1 MPVEDLGPSPPV
13 RIEPGS
19 SGEGRSAAERRTQK
33 PAKVAAIVNS
43 SPKPAPPDVDFEN
56 EERHKLDEQA

>member
-19 SGEGRSAAERRTQK
+19 SGEGRSAAERRAQK
-33 PAKVAAIVNS
+33 SVKIAAVANS
-43 SPKPAPPDVDFEN
+43 DPKPPPPDVDFEN
-56 EERHKLDEQA
+56 EERHKLDERA